1 MQLMRR
7 FQSDKFNMQLH
18 QEAKEWPDA
27 NFFLDALPN
36 PSHDI
41 LSPADFDTTVTPGPK
56 SVISSLSPELMP
68 HLSKLFSKIYPTH
81 SVMLENGDIF
91 LPSTFRTFSTINW
104 HGQSLH
110 ISKQCY
116 VFAVPPFPFPCS
128 SSSAFEAPE
137 RLAKIEYFM
146 LHTIS
151 LPGHTDP
158 CSHLF
163 ACMFWPM
170 VHPNLHH
177 YGKPV
182 QVWSKDIYEPH
193 LMNKF
198 CLASCI
204 SSCAIM

>member
-1 MQLMRR
+1 MC
-7 FQSDKFNMQLH
+7 N
-18 QEAKEWPDA
+18 
-27 NFFLDALPN
+27 
-36 PSHDI
+36 
-41 LSPADFDTTVTPGPK
+41 LSTGGN
-56 SVISSLSPELMP
+56 
-68 HLSKLFSKIYPTH
+68 LFSVQKACKAH
-81 SVMLENGDIF
+81 SNDITVADGLLLRFCQKLVELYGDGAI
-91 LPSTFRTFSTINW
+91 
-104 HGQSLH
+104 
-110 ISKQCY
+110 KQCY

-204 SSCAIM
+204 SSRAIMSYDRLQDECVCIAIPVVE